1 MAKLSTSSVFGDL
14 LVDGMIH
21 GNVTGN
27 LTGNASTAT
36 SATTAS
42 KADMLTTARDIAL
55 GGVLSGSSSFN
66 GSANVTINASI
77 AKPPKSGDWFS
88 GGIPV
93 VGTDGVLEIGK
104 YIDFHNTDA
113 STNDYDVRLQ
123 ANTSTPCVI
132 TLPSGGGTLARTTDN
147 ITGNAATATK
157 LATARTLTIGNSG
170 KTFDGSGNVSWTL
183 SEIGAAAASHGT
195 HLTIGTGASNAA
207 AGNHTHSTY
216 ATTSTTGTLSNLQTT
231 AKGNLVAAINEVFQ
245 SGNNAK
251 QKLVD
256 ALVAYGVNCSTSDT
270 WDTLISHV
278 APKAESSLF
287 IIKNNTLNS
296 SYSFYNVSGTSGSS
310 WKYSTTNG
318 LYTNNSSGSNYE
330 YVTTNQKL
338 NFSKIKS
345 IKITAKCTS
354 SEHASGY
361 KIWATSVV
369 ANALNNSSDVSQATK
384 QSNYVPVGN
393 TYVTRTF
400 DVSSWTGEYYL
411 GITRN
416 SFGGHTF
423 YIKDIEVELSEAG
436 GGLGTLE
443 GLMGGGA
450 LDIISANSLPASG
463 KENQICVVTNSP
475 TDKYMIS
482 SDVQD
487 DDKTGIFC
495 LTSTIPGSI
504 TYTSTSKNTTVKYY
518 MLHFSQNNTIV
529 PSYIYKNGN
538 WTPFT
543 NNRIFLLKDGVYVNE
558 DIFGGLTKTI
568 THSSYPVNYSAG
580 TGIYGN
586 AYSSY
591 YTHFISSVNRVNFTN
606 FNKVVVRL
614 KVNTDQYDYSGDY
627 HAYVFAWSTSKC
639 VRGAYMSDAYYS
651 NNYLTN
657 TISPTNKSANM
668 EKFYF
673 TGTWNYYEID
683 ISSWKNTD
691 YLTIL
696 IGETNHC
703 PYWYI
708 SDIYVY

>member
-1 MAKLSTSSVFGDL
+1 MAKLSTTSVFGDL
-14 LVDGMIH
+14 LVDGTIH

-36 SATTAS
+36 SATTA
-42 KADMLTTARDIAL
+42 T
-55 GGVLSGSSSFN
+55 
-66 GSANVTINASI
+66 SA
-77 AKPPKSGDWFS
+77 
-88 GGIPV
+88 
-93 VGTDGVLEIGK
+93 GK
-104 YIDFHNTDA
+104 W
-113 STNDYDVRLQ
+113 S
-123 ANTSTPCVI
+123 
-132 TLPSGGGTLARTTDN
+132 
-147 ITGNAATATK
+147 
-157 LATARTLTIGNSG
+157 TARTITIGSKG
-170 KTFDGSGNVSWTL
+170 KSVDGSGNVSWTL
-183 SEIGAAAASHGT
+183 AEIGAAAASHGT
-195 HLTIGTGASNAA
+195 HVSYG
-207 AGNHTHSTY
+207 GNGSATTVSRSDHTHSNY
-216 ATTSTTGTLSNLQTT
+216 ATTTTTGSLSSLQTT
-231 AKGNLVAAINEVFQ
+231 AKGSLVAAINEVFQ
-245 SGNNAK
+245 SGNNVK

-270 WDTLISHV
+270 WDTLINHV
-278 APKAESSLF
+278 APKADSSLF

-296 SYSFYNVSGTSGSS
+296 TYSFYGVSGTSGSS

-318 LYTNNSSGSNYE
+318 LYTNNSTGSSYE

-354 SEHASGY
+354 TEHATGY
-361 KIWATSVV
+361 KIWSTSVV
-369 ANALNNSSDVSQATK
+369 ANALNSSSVSQATK
-384 QSNYVPVGN
+384 QSAYVPVGN

-416 SFGGHTF
+416 SYGGHTF
-423 YIKDIEVELSEAG
+423 YIKDIEIELSEAAG

-443 GLMGGGA
+443 SLMGGGA
-450 LDIISANSLPASG
+450 LDIISASSLPASG

-518 MLHFSQNNTIV
+518 MLYFSQNNTIV

-538 WTPFT
+538 WTPLT
-543 NNRIFLLKDGVYVNE
+543 NNRIYLLKDGVYVNE
-558 DIFGGLTKTI
+558 DIFGGLTKTT
-568 THSSYPVNYSAG
+568 THTSYAVNYSAG

-614 KVNTDQYDYSGDY
+614 KVNTDQYDYSGNY
-627 HAYVFAWSTSKC
+627 HAYVSAWSTPKC
-639 VRGAYMSDAYYS
+639 VRGAYMSDGYNN

-657 TISPTNKSANM
+657 TLTPTNKSANR

-683 ISSWKNTD
+683 ISSWTNTD

-696 IGETNHC
+696 IGDTNYC

-708 SDIYVY
+708 SDIYIY